1 MVSSTAEHGTNRSQD
16 LSKFVV
22 KLARYMQQRG
32 LLGRNQF
39 LRQFAALL
47 GETRESCEEPAVGLD
62 QIEAGEQ
69 NCAQDRGKKYVHLPL
84 HAIVDPPNAER
95 NQFLA
100 FIVLDEQAS
109 DCRAQRGLAS
119 L

>member
-22 KLARYMQQRG
+22 KLARYMQQGG

-47 GETRESCEEPAVGLD
+47 GKICELGEEPAIGLD

-69 NCAQDRGKKYVHLPL
+69 NRAQDRGKKYVYLPL
-84 HAIVDPPNAER
+84 HTIVDPPNAQR

-100 FIVLDEQAS
+100 FIVLDEQPS
-109 DCRAQRGLAS
+109 
-119 L
+119 